1 MEQPKYLNGY
11 IYHMVHIH
19 NLPSIFQQGSLL
31 SKEMLSQKGIGP
43 HSIAYESVQDLRER
57 IFIWDVS
64 MQRYRSLHSYV
75 PFYFCKRSPML
86 YVQQKAG
93 IQDQIV
99 FIVVNRAILKEQ
111 GVLFTDGNASLQQLS
126 RNGGERVGIVPAT
139 NSSPCQR
146 KYHPGGPHG
155 TNERRSNFYSD
166 IIHLEDLD
174 WAVINGVPH
183 IEFEEGKRIRS
194 AEVLVP
200 DILALTKVQCI
211 AVNTEKMVQIVR
223 TMETEYGLSEF
234 APFISLDPSL
244 FLY

>member
-1 MEQPKYLNGY
+1 MEQSNYLDGY
-11 IYHMVHIH
+11 IYHMVHIR
-19 NLPSIFQQGSLL
+19 NLPSIFRQGALL
-31 SKEMLSQKGIGP
+31 SKEMLGQKGIDL

-57 IFIWDVS
+57 IFIWDFS

-111 GVLFTDGNASLQQLS
+111 GVLFTDGNASLQRLS
-126 RNGGERVGIVPAT
+126 RNRGEKVGIVPAT
-139 NSSPCQR
+139 NNSPCQR
-146 KYHPGGPHG
+146 KYRPGGPHG
-155 TNERRSNFYSD
+155 TNERCSNFYSD
-166 IIHLEDLD
+166 IILLEDLD
-174 WAVINGVPH
+174 WDVINGVPH

-200 DILALTKVQCI
+200 DSLALKKVQCI
-211 AVNTEKMVQIVR
+211 AVNTEKMAQIVR
-223 TMETEYGLSEF
+223 TMATEYGLSEF

-244 FLY
+244 FL